1 MDFTKV
7 EETYYSV
14 KNIKNTTANE
24 VTNFYLTM
32 INNESEHTCK
42 EWARIFYGEC
52 EDWQEQSNIAKVSA
66 MMRHL
71 LYNDFVGYNKVEVE
85 PFVET
90 VPDYGYVNLETME
103 IVPTQIEAKDAE
115 GNIYRVRNRKIDELR
130 AKGMF
135 GYEQIGEHTVTHRK
149 FVRKYYVK
157 WGK

>member
-7 EETYYSV
+7 EETYFSV
-14 KNIKNTTANE
+14 KSIKNTTAYE
-24 VTNFYLTM
+24 ITHFYLTM
-32 INNESEHTCK
+32 MNTEGEHSCK

-52 EDWQEQSNIAKVSA
+52 EGLQEQSNIAKISA

-71 LYNDFVGYNKVEVE
+71 LASDFVSYNKVEVE
-85 PFVET
+85 PFTET
-90 VPDYGYVNLETME
+90 IPDYGYVNLETME
-103 IVPTQIEAKDAE
+103 VVPTKIEAKDAE
-115 GNIYRVRNRKIDELR
+115 GNIYYVRNRKVDELR
-130 AKGMF
+130 EKGMF